1 MSAELR
7 LILGDQLNPN
17 HPWFSTVDDSVI
29 YVFMEVRAETDYVRH
44 HAQKVIAIFA
54 AMRRF
59 ADQLRHQ
66 GHTVVYIPI
75 GDQRNKHGLLENI
88 QWLVRTHGAQAFAYQ
103 EPDEYRVDQ
112 ILASAEE
119 VLGVPVR
126 CVSTEH
132 FLTERR
138 DVEQFFAGNKRWLM
152 ERFYRM
158 MRKRHK
164 VLLDASGGPIG
175 GEWNFDSENRGT
187 WKGAPAEPRD
197 QRPHHDHSK
206 LWEEI
211 QSAGVD
217 TMGQAHAEDI
227 RWPIDRQEALAQLDS
242 FIATGLQH
250 FGTYQD
256 AMHHDARRLFHSLLS
271 FALNVKMLSPLEV
284 IRRVETAYHEQNIP
298 INHVEGFIRQIL
310 GWREYVRGVYWAQMP
325 EYREANVFGHDRP
338 LPEWFW
344 TGKTDMRCLSLA
356 IGQSLD
362 MAYAHHIQ
370 RLMII
375 GNYALLAGLDPK
387 AVHEWYLGVY
397 IDAFEWVELPNT
409 LGMSQYADGGFLATK
424 PYVSSAAYIHRMSD
438 SCKGCAYDAKKKSGE
453 GACPFNAMYWDFF
466 RRHQDLLR
474 SNPRLSIVY
483 RQLDRS
489 P

>member
-1 MSAELR
+1 MKEVR
-7 LILGDQLNPN
+7 LILGDQLNAN
-17 HPWFSTVDDSVI
+17 HSWFATVDHSVM
-29 YVFMEVRAETDYVRH
+29 YVLMEVRSETDYVRH

-59 ADQLRHQ
+59 AEVLRRQ
-66 GHTVVYIPI
+66 GHIVEYITISDPRNQHDLIRNIGRVVA
-75 GDQRNKHGLLENI
+75 DHEA
-88 QWLVRTHGAQAFAYQ
+88 TSFAYQ

-112 ILASAEE
+112 ILRSASD
-119 VLGVPVR
+119 VLNVSSR
-126 CVSTEH
+126 CVSSEH
-132 FLTERR
+132 FLTSRHE
-138 DVEQFFAGNKRWLM
+138 VGAFFASNKRWVM

-158 MRKRHK
+158 MRQRYRI
-164 VLLDASGGPIG
+164 LLTADGEPLG
-175 GEWNFDSENRGT
+175 GEWNYDVENRGS
-187 WKGAPAEPRD
+187 WKGAPAEPED
-197 QRPHHDHSK
+197 QRPHHDHSA
-206 LWEEI
+206 LWQEVTA
-211 QSAGVD
+211 AGVQ
-217 TMGQAHAEDI
+217 TMGEPHADEF
-227 RWPIDRQEALAQLDS
+227 RWPADREEALDQLEV
-242 FIATGLQH
+242 FLVRGLRH

-256 AMHHDARRLFHSLLS
+256 AMHHSARRLFHSLLS

-284 IRRVETAYHEQNIP
+284 IRRAEEVYHRGGIE

-310 GWREYVRGVYWAQMP
+310 GWREYVRGIYWARMP
-325 EYREANVFGHDRP
+325 EYVEQNFFGHAEP

-344 TGKTDMRCLSLA
+344 TGKTDLRCLSLA

-387 AVHEWYLGVY
+387 AVHEWYLGIY

-424 PYVSSAAYIHRMSD
+424 PYVSSAAYINRMSD
-438 SCKGCAYDAKKKSGE
+438 SCKGCAFDPKKKAGQ
-453 GACPFNAMYWDFF
+453 GACPFNTMYWDFF
-466 RRHQDLLR
+466 RRNQDVLR
-474 SNPRLSIVY
+474 GNPRLGIVY

-489 P
+489 A